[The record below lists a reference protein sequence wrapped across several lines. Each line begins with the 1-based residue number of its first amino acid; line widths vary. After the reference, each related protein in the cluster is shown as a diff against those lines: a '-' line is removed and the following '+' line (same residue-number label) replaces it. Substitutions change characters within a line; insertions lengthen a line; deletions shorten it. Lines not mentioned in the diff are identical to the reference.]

1 MNVLELQVDALMRL
15 CTACDEETR
24 MEAKREIRHLLSGR
38 KPPSEQDPETILRQI
53 LLELGAPDHLLG
65 HSYVIQAVLLV
76 PEEAFVRECF
86 ALLFAQGADDYALGK
101 SVGESAAQLMKQFTA
116 EETAQLGAT
125 LAPILAS
132 HFSCDAVNGFF
143 DGIGSGFQ
151 DHKYEQNVMQLAQ
164 ALAAGVPQA
173 QNLV

>member
-1 MNVLELQVDALMRL
+1 MSILEMQVEALMRL

-76 PEEAFVRECF
+76 LHDRMYINNITF
-86 ALLFAQGADDYALGK
+86 ALY
-101 SVGESAAQLMKQFTA
+101 
-116 EETAQLGAT
+116 
-125 LAPILAS
+125 P
-132 HFSCDAVNGFF
+132 
-143 DGIGSGFQ
+143 
-151 DHKYEQNVMQLAQ
+151 QLA
-164 ALAAGVPQA
+164 ARFDTTASRVERAIRH
-173 QNLV
+173 LVEVTWSRGDLDVLMHYFGNTVNPGKGKPTNGEFIARLSNVVKQKMKEA